1 LREFDAD
8 FREYENDL
16 LSAEFDDVSPDFD
29 DGSILQEVNSGRDGS
44 GGVTFTPATTVNG
57 GNYPLWIGKQL
68 TAQSTRIVQLYVEQL
83 SAQGTLGGRLL
94 TLTDAPEDVFGATVQ
109 VAINIMDDNTLQAT
123 RASVAN
129 SGIILRGV
137 DQGGDAQMTLLGTS
151 SGTLDGTDYLEIVVV
166 HHPTTGSITV
176 YQNNVLFWTLNNVNT
191 AVSGQNQSTTFLLGG
206 YAVTGDGDDVLHHED
221 LNATLSDLMVINGE
235 TNPDDLNDPT
245 QRIGDHKPLLSVP
258 EGVGFYSQLT
268 ADPAGPNWSNVEE
281 IPPDNAS
288 EIYAPTTDLRDT
300 YAMNDVAGTGAN
312 QVYLTHRAYVRAD
325 TPAECGVSDVPANF
339 EAFVYMEQT
348 EAGSCLTGVHDTSSC
363 HFTDFV
369 ARRAQ
374 STCTIGSNTE
384 SVRFKINLVNQDGMW
399 VFLTPLNAPPRALNA
414 SGPSRYSSAVF
425 NGNNR
430 NVEVTPAQV
439 RYSLPYYQPWLG
451 YAVDT
456 QDNLDSTSDFV
467 EFRVLN
473 IGIGIDVVLIDNADA
488 NLFNPYTSPLT
499 GFHFRED
506 VIGSPYFWIGNSFA
520 YNGETIY
527 SYSETD
533 NFKMTRNGTDVQ
545 IRQNATLLE
554 TIPVTYP
561 THTNVAV
568 FAGRWGWDAAGIPP
582 AYSLRPGIKQC
593 FVQIGGSDCVIGN
606 YTQLTCLVPG
616 TFTGASAAPSETSQW
631 GVEFDPGDGTVGDA
645 TVFDS
650 GGPNS
655 PNTPVFGYD
664 ENTQLEFSLSGGN
677 VILTVTDWVNYAD
690 NMTTVVGNV
699 ATWIYTRPFADT
711 DDFTLQAPASGY
723 SIGVPTFPFPAL
735 EYAFVNAEPNAPLR
749 LGVIC
754 SGDSDYALPDH
765 AGVKEVEFT
774 FLATEN
780 PSQYAGVMRQDSV
793 DRVGTVSEVSA
804 SEFRFNQSFQS
815 STPADTPV
823 TLTDANAAE
832 HGPEAV

>member
-1 LREFDAD
+1 MREFDAD
-8 FREYENDL
+8 FTEYENDL
-16 LSAEFDDVSPDFD
+16 LNTEFDDVSPDFD

-68 TAQSTRIVQLYVEQL
+68 TAQSERTVQVYVEQPG
-83 SAQGTLGGRLL
+83 AQGTLGGRLL
-94 TLTDAPEDVFGATVQ
+94 TLVDAPEDVFGATVQ
-109 VAINIMDDNTLQAT
+109 VAINIMSDNKLKAWRAT
-123 RASVAN
+123 TAN
-129 SGIILRGV
+129 SGIILRNT
-137 DQGGDAQMTLLGTS
+137 DQAGDSQMTLLGTS
-151 SGTLDGTDYLEIVVV
+151 SGVLDGTDYLEISVV
-166 HHPTTGSITV
+166 HHATAGSITV
-176 YQNNVLFWTLNNVNT
+176 YKDNVLFWSLTNVNT
-191 AVSGQNQSTTFLLGG
+191 AVSGRSQSTTFLLGG
-206 YAVTGDGDDVLHHED
+206 YGVTGDGDDVLHHED
-221 LNATLSDLMVINGE
+221 LDATISDLMVINGE
-235 TNPDDLNDPT
+235 TNPDDPNDPT
-245 QRIGDHKPLLSVP
+245 GRIGDHKPLLSVP

-281 IPPDNAS
+281 IPPDGAS
-288 EIYAPTTDLRDT
+288 EVYAPITDLRDT
-300 YAMNDVAGTGAN
+300 YQMDDVAGTGTN
-312 QVYLTHRAYVRAD
+312 HVYLTHRAYVRAD
-325 TPAECGVSDVPANF
+325 TPAECSVSDTPASF

-348 EAGSCLTGVHDTSSC
+348 EPGTCLTSVHDTSAC
-363 HFTDFV
+363 NFTDFV
-369 ARRAQ
+369 SRRAQ
-374 STCTIGSNTE
+374 STCTINANAE
-384 SVRFKINLVNQDGMW
+384 AVRFKINLVNQDGMW
-399 VFLTPLNAPPRALNA
+399 VFLTPLDAPPRVLNA
-414 SGPSRYSSAVF
+414 SGGSRYTSAVF

-473 IGIGIDVVLIDNADA
+473 IGTGVDVVLIDNAEA
-488 NLFNPYTSPLT
+488 NVFNPYTSPLT

-545 IRQNATLLE
+545 MRQNASLLE
-554 TIPVTYP
+554 TIAVTFP
-561 THTNVAV
+561 THTNVAA
-568 FAGRWGWDAAGIPP
+568 FMGRWGWDGSGIPP

-593 FVQIGGSDCVIGN
+593 FVQIGGTDCVIGN

-616 TFTGASAAPSETSQW
+616 TFTGASAAPKETSQW
-631 GVEFDPGDGTVGDA
+631 GVQFDPGDGVTGDA
-645 TVFDS
+645 TVFDP

-655 PNTPVFGYD
+655 PNTPVFGYNED
-664 ENTQLEFSLSGGN
+664 TQLEYSLVGGS
-677 VILTVTDWVNYAD
+677 VVLTITDWVSYAD

-699 ATWIYTRPFADT
+699 ATWTYTRPFADT

-723 SIGVPTFPFPAL
+723 SVGVPTFPSPSL
-735 EYAFVNAEPNAPLR
+735 EYAFVNAEANAPLK

-754 SGDSDYALPDH
+754 SGNSDFALPEH
-765 AGVKEVEFT
+765 AGVKDVNWT

-780 PSQYAGVMRQDSV
+780 PTEYAGVMRQDGA
-793 DRVGTVSEVSA
+793 DRTGTVTEASSA
-804 SEFRFNQSFQS
+804 GFRFNRSFQS
-815 STPADTPV
+815 STPSDTPV
-823 TLTDANAAE
+823 TLADANEAE
-832 HGPEAV
+832 HGPLTP